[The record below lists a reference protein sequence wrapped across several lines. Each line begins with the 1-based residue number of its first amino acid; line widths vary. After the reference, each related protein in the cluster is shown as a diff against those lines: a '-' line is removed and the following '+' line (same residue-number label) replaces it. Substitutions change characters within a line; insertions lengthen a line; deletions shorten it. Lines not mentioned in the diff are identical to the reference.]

1 MKVYLDNN
9 RLTPVDPQV
18 REVMEPFFNEPYGDL
33 PALHDFGA
41 ATRKAYN
48 EAVEKCYAGLH
59 ASDKDTLVFTSGAA
73 EAHSTLFMST
83 YTRFILTGRKNNII
97 VSEREPLPILELARF
112 LEEQGC
118 RVNYLPANRDGIIDP
133 ETLTDYI
140 TPRTALVSV
149 SMVDAESGA
158 INPVEEIA
166 NICRRYEVPFHTDA
180 TQALGRIPVDLQ
192 RLEADYLSFSSETL
206 HAPVGTGGLFL
217 KEGAE
222 LLPLIPGGRMRAEA
236 LRGGPL
242 NLPGIVGLGK
252 AMEIASDALGFEVE
266 DMRDLRD
273 RLEEALRA
281 LPGVEILVPW
291 ALRTP
296 NTVLAAFR
304 GVESEAMLYELNREG
319 IAAYSTT
326 VHPFGEWRQRP
337 LTDILELDPVLRHST
352 VGFALNRN
360 TTEEEIDHTIEAV
373 KKALEYLRSFST
385 LDEYAKEQA

>member
-18 REVMEPFFNEPYGDL
+18 REVMEPFLQEPYGDL

-41 ATRKAYN
+41 ASRKAYN

-59 ASDKDTLVFTSGAA
+59 ASDKDTLLFTSGAA
-73 EAHSTLFMST
+73 ESNSTVFMST

-97 VSEREPLPILELARF
+97 VSEREPLSILEMARF

-118 RVNYLPANRDGIIDP
+118 RVNYLPVNRDGIVNP
-133 ETLTDYI
+133 ERLTDYL

-149 SMVDAESGA
+149 SMVDGESGA

-166 NICRRYEVPFHTDA
+166 EICRRYEVSFHTDA

-192 RLEADYLSFSSETL
+192 RLQADFLSFSSETL

-217 KEGAE
+217 REGTE
-222 LLPLIPGGRMRAEA
+222 LLPLIPGGRMKAEA
-236 LRGGPL
+236 FRGGPL
-242 NLPGIVGLGK
+242 NIPGIVGLGK

-273 RLEEALRA
+273 KLEEALRA

-319 IAAYSTT
+319 IAAYSAT
-326 VHPFGEWRQRP
+326 VHPFGEWRERP
-337 LTDILELDPVLRHST
+337 LTDILGLDPVLRHST
-352 VGFALNRN
+352 VGFALSRN

-373 KKALEYLRSFST
+373 KKSLEYLQSFST
-385 LDEYAKEQA
+385 LDEDTKEQA

>member
-18 REVMEPFFNEPYGDL
+18 REVMEPFLQEPYGDL

-73 EAHSTLFMST
+73 EAASTVFMST
-83 YTRFILTGRKNNII
+83 FTRFILTGRKNNII
-97 VSEREPLPILELARF
+97 VSEREPLPILDLARF

-118 RVNYLPANRDGIIDP
+118 RVNYLPANSDGIIDP
-133 ETLTDYI
+133 EILTDYI

-149 SMVDAESGA
+149 SMVDNESGA

-166 NICRRYEVPFHTDA
+166 EICRKYEVPFHADA

-206 HAPVGTGGLFL
+206 HAPAGTGGLFL
-217 KEGAE
+217 REGTE
-222 LLPLIPGGRMRAEA
+222 LLPLIPGGRMKAEA
-236 LRGGPL
+236 LRAGPL

-273 RLEEALRA
+273 KLEEALRA

-319 IAAYSTT
+319 IAAYSAT

-337 LTDILELDPVLRHST
+337 LTDILGLDPVLRHST

-360 TTEEEIDHTIEAV
+360 TTEEEIDHTIETV
-373 KKALEYLRSFST
+373 KKSLEYLRSFST
-385 LDEYAKEQA
+385 LDESAKEHA